1 MEHDYHLVGLQVG
14 QDQIGETQSRI
25 KDLGGRIAS
34 SVTKDTSY
42 LVVGE
47 SPGSKLAAA
56 ERLGT
61 EALEEEK
68 FVSLVTN
75 CGLATNEAEESRS

>member
-1 MEHDYHLVGLQVG
+1 MEHDYHLVGLRVG

-25 KDLGGRIAS
+25 QDLGGRITS
-34 SVTKDTSY
+34 SVTKDTNY

-61 EALEEEK
+61 AVLEEEK

-75 CGLATNEAEESRS
+75 CGLATNETGKSRS